1 MGVGGW
7 ILGDGSIAERE
18 VKIHEWIQCTG
29 VAGGFGH
36 GGPGYPLIS
45 RG

>member
-1 MGVGGW
+1 MDFGSSEYCREGGE
-7 ILGDGSIAERE
+7 ILGVALT
-18 VKIHEWIQCTG
+18 QCTG

-45 RG
+45 WG

>member
-1 MGVGGW
+1 MDFGSSEYCREGGETLGVA
-7 ILGDGSIAERE
+7 LT
-18 VKIHEWIQCTG
+18 QCTR

-45 RG
+45 WG